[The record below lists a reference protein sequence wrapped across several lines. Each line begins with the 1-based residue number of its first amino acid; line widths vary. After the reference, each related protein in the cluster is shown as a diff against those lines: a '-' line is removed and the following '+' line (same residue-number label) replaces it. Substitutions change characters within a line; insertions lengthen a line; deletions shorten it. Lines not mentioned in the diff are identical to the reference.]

1 MLVLQHLWLIPLLP
15 LLGAAA
21 NGIFGRRWPRA
32 VTHAV
37 AWGATGLAFLATA
50 ELTREF
56 VRLAPA
62 QLPWVRSY
70 FPWIDAGRLR
80 VDFALQVDQL
90 TLVML
95 LVVTGVGWLIHL

>member
-1 MLVLQHLWLIPLLP
+1 MLVLEHLWLIPLLP

-21 NGIFGRRWPRA
+21 NGIFGRNWPRS
-32 VTHAV
+32 VTHGV
-37 AWGATGLAFLATA
+37 ALGATGLAFLAAA

-56 VRLAPA
+56 MRLGTA

-80 VDFALQVDQL
+80 VDFALKW
-90 TLVML
+90 TS
-95 LVVTGVGWLIHL
+95 